1 MFILDS
7 PRFISLNTILAACS
21 LERKAFALHITP
33 GMCFGGFNTLYLFY
47 SKISNS
53 KTASG
58 FATFA
63 NFLLDI
69 NLYIWLILIS
79 FRDFAFS
86 FANVTYPKRY
96 MQYSGK
102 SSQPRLVKLYVA
114 NILSISIII
123 IKITITFLKEYNK
136 INFLSLSLQLI

>member
-33 GMCFGGFNTLYLFY
+33 GMCFGGFNKLYLFY
-47 SKISNS
+47 SKTSNR

-79 FRDFAFS
+79 SRDFAFS

-96 MQYSGK
+96 MIFFAPFQNLPNLMLNK
-102 SSQPRLVKLYVA
+102 KFKKLLTPYKYIDTL
-114 NILSISIII
+114 NH
-123 IKITITFLKEYNK
+123 E
-136 INFLSLSLQLI
+136 